1 MTLTISEFDKCEMV
15 VNSEIDL
22 RDEKTSHVSE
32 KIIVASEKLRG
43 WHFHRCLLIAP
54 VIEAISVEN
63 CILVADSLRLSVASG
78 EIRTSCEIEFLRHI
92 LEPDKGITLD
102 KINRLLSGKGLAP
115 LPRLYGHEEI
125 TSASVANTKASTDLE
140 SVVAKAIAKAISAI
154 LGNDSQIKDL
164 KSTIANASA
173 AVSSATTPAA
183 PAAPAITS
191 TTTTSVTPVAA
202 SATASTADS
211 EIAGLK
217 DLVATQNKELARL
230 TRELKR
236 AQQAARAGDVFR
248 SIDELFLI
256 SDPDEF
262 VMELINISK
271 HWMSDDESAAKWL
284 AGLISTISTGAP
296 APDEMTE
303 AFVRKASVFNSDI
316 VDHMVAALKARMAS
330 EFAGTS
336 VVKSMLAA

>member
-22 RDEKTSHVSE
+22 RDEKTSHVSG
-32 KIIVASEKLRG
+32 KIIIASEKLRG

-54 VIEAISVEN
+54 VIEAISAEN

-78 EIRTSCEIEFLRHI
+78 EIRTSCEIEFLHHV
-92 LEPDKGITLD
+92 LEPDRGITLD

-125 TSASVANTKASTDLE
+125 TSSASVANTEASTDLE
-140 SVVAKAIAKAISAI
+140 SVVAKAIAKAVSAI
-154 LGNDSQIKDL
+154 LGNDSH
-164 KSTIANASA
+164 IANASA

-183 PAAPAITS
+183 PAATAITS

-202 SATASTADS
+202 SATASTADP

-230 TRELKR
+230 TCELKR

-271 HWMSDDESAAKWL
+271 HWMSDDESAAMWL

-336 VVKSMLAA
+336 VVKRMLAA